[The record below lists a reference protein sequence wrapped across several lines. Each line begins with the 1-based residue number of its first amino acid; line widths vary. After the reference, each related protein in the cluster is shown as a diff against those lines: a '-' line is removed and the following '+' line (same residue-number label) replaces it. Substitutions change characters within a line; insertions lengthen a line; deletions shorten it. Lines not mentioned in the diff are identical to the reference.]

1 MKKSKKH
8 LSAISLIL
16 IICLLT
22 ALFPI
27 NALAAV
33 DEQSES
39 STILSDTDDYSEIYE
54 ESIAIAQSFQSIG
67 ITPNDLV
74 TILNLPNSVI
84 NTSSLGGLY
93 YSDNTRKQ
101 LRLAIYY
108 GISQRP

>member
-1 MKKSKKH
+1 MHS
-8 LSAISLIL
+8 
-16 IICLLT
+16 
-22 ALFPI
+22 
-27 NALAAV
+27 
-33 DEQSES
+33 EQIDVN
-39 STILSDTDDYSEIYE
+39 TNITCTDDYSEIYE

>member
-27 NALAAV
+27 NALAV

-39 STILSDTDDYSEIYE
+39 STILSDADDYSEIYE

-93 YSDNTRKQ
+93 YSYNTRKQ

>member
-27 NALAAV
+27 NALAV

-39 STILSDTDDYSEIYE
+39 STILSDADDYSEIYE

>member
-27 NALAAV
+27 NALAV

-39 STILSDTDDYSEIYE
+39 STILSDADDYSEIYE

-74 TILNLPNSVI
+74 TILNLPNKDESFYL
-84 NTSSLGGLY
+84 NTEETLENPELTTYLDNANST
-93 YSDNTRKQ
+93 YS
-101 LRLAIYY
+101 
-108 GISQRP
+108 G